1 MSDILAQN
9 LKKQVFPTFL
19 IIKTTVCLYLYFKF
33 YSIEGHFTS
42 GVILGDICV
51 IAVSKFFSKK
61 SKLQPPM
68 CFDEKEQT
76 DELFITT
83 DESIVHRAI
92 KLSNIS
98 DEVS

>member
-1 MSDILAQN
+1 
-9 LKKQVFPTFL
+9 
-19 IIKTTVCLYLYFKF
+19 
-33 YSIEGHFTS
+33 
-42 GVILGDICV
+42 
-51 IAVSKFFSKK
+51 
-61 SKLQPPM
+61 M